1 MSTVI
6 IYMSLHGCA
15 EKAALILRESA
26 WEEVDLVNLSL
37 HDPPDLD
44 NYNTVI
50 IGGSIHMGTIQGKI
64 ASFCNKHEWE
74 LLTKRLGLY
83 LCHMYEGDEAAKQF
97 NDAFSKPLRD
107 HAVAKGLFGGE
118 FNLDKMNR
126 NEKMLI
132 KKALGVDH
140 SITNIN
146 IKAIEGFRRV
156 IFHLDKS

>member
-1 MSTVI
+1 MSTII

-15 EKAALILRESA
+15 EKAALILREFA
-26 WEEVDLVNLSL
+26 PEKVDLVNLSL
-37 HDPPDLD
+37 QDPPELD
-44 NYNTVI
+44 NYDTVI

-64 ASFCNKHEWE
+64 AGFCNEHEWE

-83 LCHMYEGDEAAKQF
+83 LCHMHEGDEAVQQF
-97 NDAFSKPLRD
+97 NDSFSKPLRD

-118 FNLDKMNR
+118 FNLDKMGH
-126 NEKMLI
+126 NEKMLV
-132 KKALGVDH
+132 KTALGVDH

-146 IKAIEGFRRV
+146 VKAIEGFGRV